1 MQWDGKFPNIFIRT
15 SGIQDDTW
23 VRLPKKLSECRRQ
36 SPPNRGASEKFMT
49 ANDQAM
55 KIRKLEE
62 RNRDFSAR
70 SLSSA
75 SQIHSNCIQQPFLD
89 SPDNDHPAA
98 LKASTVEET
107 VNLTGNFPVNESR
120 MKDLFFP

>member
-1 MQWDGKFPNIFIRT
+1 MHLCKFPHLQANLGYKFV
-15 SGIQDDTW
+15 SH
-23 VRLPKKLSECRRQ
+23 KLSECRRQ

-62 RNRDFSAR
+62 RNSRHDPLAQQVRFTDF
-70 SLSSA
+70 LYPTTVP
-75 SQIHSNCIQQPFLD
+75 QD

-107 VNLTGNFPVNESR
+107 VNLTGNFPVNELR
-120 MKDLFFP
+120 MKDLIPLKAILGLVV